1 MTKKVVAVAGLGEDH
16 GFSHYLTHDGNVFCA
31 IAGAY
36 APWAVDGMN
45 RVDRP
50 LKGSDALAALM
61 RIIVEQNNMLVQA
74 IDSRERDQFTGKQ
87 SDDSKR
93 AMQLLARAGE
103 IASKA

>member
-1 MTKKVVAVAGLGEDH
+1 MITSVLGYKGQNGTRHFLVDGRLIFGEVSTAYAERVVTAMNRAHEPISGLD
-16 GFSHYLTHDGNVFCA
+16 A
-31 IAGAY
+31 IA
-36 APWAVDGMN
+36 
-45 RVDRP
+45 
-50 LKGSDALAALM
+50 ALIE
-61 RIIVEQNNMLVQA
+61 IIVEQNNMLAQA